1 MGDVLFMKKN
11 KGFKL
16 KIILIMITVMIV
28 YMRSTE
34 LSRET
39 KQVQTDKPIEIS
51 YKVETNKKADNI
63 KSETDNQLK
72 ISSDSITGG
81 ELDINYAAKNNDK
94 PLETDKN
101 PEVDAAHGAEDAK
114 DQTNKNNE
122 EKENTEEK
130 PDITTE
136 DKAKSE
142 EDKNKVSEK
151 VAYLTFDDGPT
162 RTVTPKVLDILKQE
176 DIKAT
181 FFVIGYMAEKNSELL
196 KREKSE
202 GHAIANHSY
211 THAYAQIYSN
221 SNNFLEDMKRSD
233 IAIKSVVG
241 EYNDKLIRF
250 PGGSFKRKTYI
261 EAATEQGYHYVDWN
275 CSSGDATG
283 KKLDAAAIVNN
294 VIETAKGKNKLIIL
308 MHDSAGKDTT
318 AEALPEVILYLKQQ
332 GYTFKTLE

>member
-16 KIILIMITVMIV
+16 KIILIMITVMFV

-51 YKVETNKKADNI
+51 YKVETNKKADNK

-72 ISSDSITGG
+72 ISSDSITGE

-101 PEVDAAHGAEDAK
+101 PAVDAANGHEDVK
-114 DQTNKNNE
+114 E
-122 EKENTEEK
+122 EKKDTEEK
-130 PDITTE
+130 PDSTTE

-142 EDKNKVSEK
+142 ENKNNVSEK
-151 VAYLTFDDGPT
+151 IAYLTFDDGPT
-162 RTVTPKVLDILKQE
+162 RTVTPRVLDILKQE

-181 FFVIGYMAEKNSELL
+181 FFVIGYMAEKNAELL

-221 SNNFLEDMKRSD
+221 SSNFLEDMKRSD
-233 IAIKSVVG
+233 EAIKSVVG

-261 EAATEQGYHYVDWN
+261 EAATEEGYHYVDWN

-318 AEALPEVILYLKQQ
+318 AEALPEVILYLKHQ